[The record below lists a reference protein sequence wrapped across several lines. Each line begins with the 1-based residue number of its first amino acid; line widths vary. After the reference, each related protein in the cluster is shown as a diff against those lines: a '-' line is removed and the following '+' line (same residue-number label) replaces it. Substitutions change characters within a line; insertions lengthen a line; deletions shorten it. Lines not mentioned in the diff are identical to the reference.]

1 MKKRQI
7 SKAILGTMLASV
19 MILGTACGG
28 SSSGTTT
35 TAAKAA
41 ATTKAAAGT
50 TAASTTKA
58 AASAATTKAAAA
70 TTAAAKDS
78 GKPVT
83 LRVALWDYSNTQ
95 YYKTIFDAF
104 TKANPNVKLD
114 IVEFT
119 AAEYEDTVTT
129 QLAGKQDFD
138 IVFIK
143 SLPTMANMIQQG
155 MIKPIDDFITKDKT
169 FDKSKY
175 SGLIEQLALDGK
187 TYGIPFRKDNNLL
200 YYNKDLFDK
209 AGVAYPKDNM
219 SFKEYADLARKMTSG
234 SGNSKVYGAHFH
246 TWASN
251 VYSYARRTEAF
262 NAKDPTTYK
271 ALTDLYTEAV
281 KLQDEGVIQDFGA
294 LKSSNIHYSGV
305 FYNQQAAM
313 MQMGTWYINMLLE
326 NVKDFKWG
334 VCTLPTPDGKENT
347 NAMGGVTPVAIGA
360 FGKNPDAAWKF
371 MTYIC
376 GEEGA
381 KILATT
387 GILPGY
393 NSDAVNKIF
402 DDFPKTYPNAPDN
415 LSKYINLK
423 KYVIE
428 QEMNKNAK
436 AIDTA
441 ITEEHSKIM
450 TKGIS
455 PADGIAELT
464 KKVQDI
470 QK

>member
-1 MKKRQI
+1 MKKRHI
-7 SKAILGTMLASV
+7 GKVVLGIAVVSAML
-19 MILGTACGG
+19 LGTACGG
-28 SSSGTTT
+28 SSTATTA
-35 TAAKAA
+35 AAKAA
-41 ATTKAAAGT
+41 ATTKAAAATTKAG

-58 AASAATTKAAAA
+58 AAATTKAAAGA

-104 TKANPNVKLD
+104 TKANPNIKLD

-155 MIKPIDDFITKDKT
+155 MIKPIDDYMTKDKN

-175 SGLIEQLALDGK
+175 TGYIEQLALNGK
-187 TYGIPFRKDNNLL
+187 TYGIPFRKDNNLI

-209 AGVAYPKDNM
+209 ASVPYPKDDM

-246 TWASN
+246 VWPTN
-251 VYSYARRTEAF
+251 VSTYARRTESF
-262 NAKDPTTYK
+262 DPNDSKTYSS
-271 ALTDLYTEAV
+271 LTDLYTETL
-281 KLQDEGVIQDFGA
+281 KLQDEGVIQDYGA

-313 MQMGTWYINMLLE
+313 MQMGTWYINMLFE

-334 VCTLPTPDGKENT
+334 VCSVPTPDGKKCA
-347 NAMGGVTPVAIGA
+347 NAEGGVTPVTIGS

-381 KILATT
+381 KS
-387 GILPGY
+387 PCD
-393 NSDAVNKIF
+393 NR
-402 DDFPKTYPNAPDN
+402 YP
-415 LSKYINLK
+415 YR
-423 KYVIE
+423 
-428 QEMNKNAK
+428 
-436 AIDTA
+436 A
-441 ITEEHSKIM
+441 ITQMRSTRSLM
-450 TKGIS
+450 IS
-455 PADGIAELT
+455 RRHIRMHPTTFPNIST
-464 KKVQDI
+464 
-470 QK
+470 